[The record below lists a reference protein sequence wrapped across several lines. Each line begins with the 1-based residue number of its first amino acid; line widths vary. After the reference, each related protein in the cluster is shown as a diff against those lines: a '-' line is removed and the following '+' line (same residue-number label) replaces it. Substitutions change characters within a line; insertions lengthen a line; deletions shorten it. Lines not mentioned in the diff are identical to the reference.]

1 MGQLS
6 IGVICGI
13 IIAILFIICF
23 CIGVLVWV
31 LQGSRDGQKSK
42 VMVTMSGTT
51 IRSKEGGVSVLEAA
65 WIPAHHHHHVG
76 PGKTY
81 RSNSSRRVSTSFNDT
96 SNDTPTL
103 DLERGVSPR
112 NSMKRSSYMSA
123 KKLEIP
129 EALAEE
135 DSEDDNLSSGKGGTE
150 SPSDESGAVTPAEA
164 PTPRIYIQDVD
175 PSPASSPGLGK
186 TFDFHNLLQSV
197 KGLST
202 DPDEKAAIHAV

>member
-13 IIAILFIICF
+13 IIAILFIVCF

-31 LQGSRDGQKSK
+31 LQGSRDGKKSK

-51 IRSKEGGVSVLEAA
+51 IRNKEGGVSVLEAP
-65 WIPAHHHHHVG
+65 WIPTHHVG
-76 PGKTY
+76 PAKTY
-81 RSNSSRRVSTSFNDT
+81 RSNGSRRVSASPSDA
-96 SNDTPTL
+96 SDDIPHL

-112 NSMKRSSYMSA
+112 TSMKRSSYMSA

-135 DSEDDNLSSGKGGTE
+135 ESEDDNLSSEKGGTE
-150 SPSDESGAVTPAEA
+150 SPSDESGATTPAQA
-164 PTPRIYIQDVD
+164 PTPKIYIQDVD
-175 PSPASSPGLGK
+175 VSPASSPGFGR
-186 TFDFHNLLQSV
+186 TFDIHNLLQNV
-197 KGLST
+197 KGLPT